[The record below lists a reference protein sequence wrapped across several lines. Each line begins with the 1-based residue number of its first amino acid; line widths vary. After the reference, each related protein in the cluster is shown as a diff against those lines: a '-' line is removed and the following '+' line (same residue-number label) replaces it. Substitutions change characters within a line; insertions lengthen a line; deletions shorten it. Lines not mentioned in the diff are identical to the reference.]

1 MRLDDI
7 QAKEATITWQ
17 PPHHPEVYEV
27 SGFTVQMK
35 KVLGGT
41 GYVTEMSVGA
51 DLTKAQLTKLEPDTE
66 YLVRV
71 TAHRDNSGNIGLS
84 QPLEMTTEKGA

>member
-1 MRLDDI
+1 M
-7 QAKEATITWQ
+7 
-17 PPHHPEVYEV
+17 YEV

-41 GYVTEMSVGA
+41 KYVTEMSVGA

-71 TAHRDNSGNIGLS
+71 TAHRDKSGEIGLS